1 MVQIRSQLENL
12 SKEELFE
19 ELTGVEGIS
28 SKLYHLFSCFNDILK
43 RYEILSSELFVTKN
57 CNSLSERIAI
67 TIPLL

>member
-28 SKLYHLFSCFNDILK
+28 SKLHHLFSCFDDMK
-43 RYEILSSELFVTKN
+43 RYKILSSELFVTKN
-57 CNSLSERIAI
+57 CNSLLSERIV
-67 TIPLL
+67 